1 MSERMSERL
10 SVTMADICR
19 YLENRFGRGATLS
32 SQLTGLGFKALPSKG
47 QSAIS
52 LLADTSAW
60 ASMRKARRCLAFG
73 QRELFEVFAK
83 FEPSADIDAS
93 GSNLDQNL
101 DRADPD
107 PIQIESH
114 PEGDLARRLLAT
126 IRRNPLIS
134 RKLLAI
140 ELSVSERKIRDS
152 LKILKDSGVI
162 ARQGPDHGGI
172 WRISRRVAQN
182 GVLKTGTSGVISKGR
197 TGMAEAINEVIN
209 EAIRNEPG
217 INKPRLVRL
226 VGKSRAIVE
235 RAIVTLVAA
244 GKIEHRGSKK
254 TGGYYAI

>member
-10 SVTMADICR
+10 LESMVESCR
-19 YLENRFGRGATLS
+19 CMESRFGNGSTVS
-32 SQLTGLGFKALPSKG
+32 SQLTRFGVKALPSKG

-52 LLADTSAW
+52 LLADTPTL
-60 ASMRKARRCLAFG
+60 ASMRNARRCVAFW

-101 DRADPD
+101 DCADPD
-107 PIQIESH
+107 PIQIDSY
-114 PEGDLARRLLAT
+114 PDGDLARRLLLT

-152 LKILKDSGVI
+152 LKILKDSGLI

-172 WRISRRVAQN
+172 WRISRLVTQN
-182 GVLKTGTSGVISKGR
+182 GVLNSGTSEVISKGK
-197 TGMAEAINEVIN
+197 TGTAEAINEVIK
-209 EAIRNEPG
+209 ETIKNEPG

-226 VGKSRAIVE
+226 VGKSRATVE
-235 RAIVTLVAA
+235 RAIVALVTA